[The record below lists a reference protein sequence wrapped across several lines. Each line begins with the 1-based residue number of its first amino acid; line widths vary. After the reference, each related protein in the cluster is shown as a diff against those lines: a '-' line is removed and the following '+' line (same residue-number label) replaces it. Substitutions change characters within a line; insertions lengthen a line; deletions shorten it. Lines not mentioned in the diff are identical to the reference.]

1 MSSQSSQTIKLT
13 AEGKKFMESIEKLCK
28 LEVAV
33 GYQAGKDDYED
44 GTSLVEVAARNE
56 FGSDTIPPR
65 PFMKQSFDTHKD
77 QLLKACQQA
86 AKSVANGGD
95 VQQALNSVGVT
106 AKGIVQEEIRDGDFA
121 PNAAS
126 TIKAKGSSKPLIDTG
141 HMRQSVNYV
150 IREQGSGSK

>member
-1 MSSQSSQTIKLT
+1 MSQTLQTIKLT
-13 AEGKKFMESIEKLCK
+13 PEGKKFLDSIEKLCK

-33 GYQAGKDDYED
+33 GYQAGKDDYDD

-65 PFMKQSFDTHKD
+65 PFMKQSFETHKE
-77 QLLKACQQA
+77 QLKRVCQYA
-86 AKSVANGGD
+86 AKSVAAGGD
-95 VQQALNSVGVT
+95 VQQALNSIGVA
-106 AKGIVQEEIRDGDFA
+106 AKGAVQEEIRDGDFA

-126 TIKAKGSSKPLIDTG
+126 TIKAKGSSHPLIDTG
-141 HMRQSVNYV
+141 HMRESVNYI